1 MKADI
6 NLVPSRMFDRSDS
19 RLCAFS
25 LDPGLKEQTIRT
37 LGRIGLSGRGD
48 FSATL
53 RALLAYFNA
62 DEEFADDMAKLI
74 EREILATPKGRPS
87 VL

>member
-25 LDPGLKEQTIRT
+25 LDPGLKEQTFIT
-37 LGRIGLSGRGD
+37 LSNIGLSGKGD

-62 DEEFADDMAKLI
+62 DKEFAEDMATLI
-74 EREILATPKGRPS
+74 RREILATPKGRPS